1 MTLREL
7 KDKANA
13 GHQLTPEEKEV
24 LQKVKE
30 NPYYL
35 LDDYEIP
42 EADLMP
48 EEEVSKKYEQN
59 LLDNLEKWG
68 DGFKKKEA

>member
-24 LQKVKE
+24 LQRVKE

-68 DGFKKKEA
+68 NGFKKEA

>member
-7 KDKANA
+7 KDKAQA
-13 GHQLTPEEKEV
+13 GHELTAEEKQL
-24 LQKVKE
+24 LQRVKE

-35 LDDYEIP
+35 LDDYDIP

-48 EEEVSKKYEQN
+48 EEEVSKKYEQD
-59 LLDNLEKWG
+59 LLNNLEAWG
-68 DGFKKKEA
+68 NGFKKEA

>member
-7 KDKANA
+7 KEKANA

-24 LQKVKE
+24 LQRVKE

-35 LDDYEIP
+35 LDDYDIP
-42 EADLMP
+42 EADLLP
-48 EEEVSKKYEQN
+48 EEEVSKKYEQKV
-59 LLDNLEKWG
+59 LDSLEAWG
-68 DGFKKKEA
+68 NSFKKKEA

>member
-7 KDKANA
+7 KEKANA
-13 GHQLTPEEKEV
+13 GHELTPEEKEV

-42 EADLMP
+42 EADLLP
-48 EEEVSKKYEQN
+48 EEEYAAKYEQN

-68 DGFKKKEA
+68 NGLKKEA

>member
-13 GHQLTPEEKEV
+13 GHELTPEEKEV
-24 LQKVKE
+24 LQRVKE

-48 EEEVSKKYEQN
+48 EEEVSKKYEQD

-68 DGFKKKEA
+68 NGFKKEA

>member
-1 MTLREL
+1 MTLKEL
-7 KDKANA
+7 KEKANA
-13 GHQLTPEEKEV
+13 GHELTPEEKEV
-24 LQKVKE
+24 LQKVKS

-48 EEEVSKKYEQN
+48 EEEYAAKYEQN
-59 LLDNLEKWG
+59 LLNNLEAWG
-68 DGFKKKEA
+68 NGFKKEA

>member
-13 GHQLTPEEKEV
+13 GQSLTAEEIAV
-24 LQKVKE
+24 LNRVKE

-42 EADLMP
+42 AADLMP
-48 EEEVSKKYEQN
+48 EEEVNKKYEQD
-59 LLDNLEKWG
+59 LLNNLEAWG
-68 DGFKKKEA
+68 NGFKKEA

>member
-7 KDKANA
+7 KEKANA
-13 GHQLTPEEKEV
+13 GHELTPEEKEV
-24 LQKVKE
+24 LQRVKE

-48 EEEVSKKYEQN
+48 EEKYIEKYEQN
-59 LLDNLEKWG
+59 LLDNLERWG
-68 DGFKKKEA
+68 NGLKKEA

>member
-7 KDKANA
+7 KEKANA
-13 GHQLTPEEKEV
+13 GQELTAEEKEV

-30 NPYYL
+30 NPFYL

-68 DGFKKKEA
+68 NGFKKMEA

>member
-7 KDKANA
+7 KEKANA
-13 GHQLTPEEKEV
+13 GHELTPEEKEV
-24 LQKVKE
+24 LQRVKE

-48 EEEVSKKYEQN
+48 EEEVNKKYEQD
-59 LLDNLEKWG
+59 LLNNLEAWG
-68 DGFKKKEA
+68 NGFKKEA

>member
-24 LQKVKE
+24 LQREKE

-68 DGFKKKEA
+68 NGFKKEA

>member
-13 GHQLTPEEKEV
+13 GQSLTAEEKEV
-24 LQKVKE
+24 LQRVKE

-35 LDDYEIP
+35 LDDDCEIP

-68 DGFKKKEA
+68 NGFKKEA

>member
-13 GHQLTPEEKEV
+13 GHELTPEEKEV
-24 LQKVKE
+24 LQRVKE

-48 EEEVSKKYEQN
+48 EEKYIEKYEQN

-68 DGFKKKEA
+68 NGLKKEA

>member
-7 KDKANA
+7 KEKANA
-13 GHQLTPEEKEV
+13 GHELTPEEKEV
-24 LQKVKE
+24 LQKVKS

-48 EEEVSKKYEQN
+48 EEEVSKKYEQD

-68 DGFKKKEA
+68 NGFKKEA

>member
-7 KDKANA
+7 KEKANA
-13 GHQLTPEEKEV
+13 GHELTPEEKEV
-24 LQKVKE
+24 LQRVKE

-35 LDDYEIP
+35 LDDDCEIP

-48 EEEVSKKYEQN
+48 EEEVNKKYEQKV
-59 LLDNLEKWG
+59 LENLEAWG
-68 DGFKKKEA
+68 NGFKKEA

>member
-7 KDKANA
+7 KEKANA
-13 GHQLTPEEKEV
+13 GQSLTAEEIAV
-24 LQKVKE
+24 LNRVKE

-48 EEEVSKKYEQN
+48 EEEHNAKYEQN

-68 DGFKKKEA
+68 NGFKKEA

>member
-1 MTLREL
+1 MKLREL
-7 KDKANA
+7 KEKANA
-13 GHQLTPEEKEV
+13 GHELTPEEKDL
-24 LQKVKE
+24 LQRVKD

-35 LDDYEIP
+35 FDEDEIP

-59 LLDNLEKWG
+59 LLNNLEAWG
-68 DGFKKKEA
+68 NGFKKKEA

>member
-13 GHQLTPEEKEV
+13 GHELTPEEKEV
-24 LQKVKE
+24 LQRVKE

-68 DGFKKKEA
+68 NGFKKEA

>member
-1 MTLREL
+1 MTLRDL

-13 GHQLTPEEKEV
+13 GHELTPEEKEV
-24 LQKVKE
+24 LQRVKE

-35 LDDYEIP
+35 LDDDCEIP

-48 EEEVSKKYEQN
+48 QEEYAAKYEQN

-68 DGFKKKEA
+68 NGFRKEA

>member
-7 KDKANA
+7 KEKANA
-13 GHQLTPEEKEV
+13 GHELTPEEKEV
-24 LQKVKE
+24 LQRVKE

-59 LLDNLEKWG
+59 LLNNLEAWG
-68 DGFKKKEA
+68 NGFKKKEA